1 MKEESKKTKTRSTAS
16 RSSETSK
23 KRTTSKSNE
32 GKSVQAKS
40 SKSGQSNKMENKPQK
55 LLLKL
60 ACIIIS
66 KKKESGILILG
77 FFLQVGIF
85 ETIHIAPG

>member
-1 MKEESKKTKTRSTAS
+1 MKARAYKQNLPNQVKAIRWK
-16 RSSETSK
+16 
-23 KRTTSKSNE
+23 
-32 GKSVQAKS
+32 
-40 SKSGQSNKMENKPQK
+40 NKPQK